1 MVIKQIRHVTFAV
14 ACLIRYVLGR
24 LNPVLFLHSYN
35 VGIVGTHVGP
45 AVVRELG
52 GGYWDMHLMLVE
64 QHFYENVVG
73 CAAFL
78 VEEHDLEVGAHWRN
92 LEVGPVLIESF
103 RFAPCHIVG
112 LDAHQSSEW
121 SDVGVVGE
129 TQCGCLRRIGD
140 SCIGALND
148 VAEQWFRA
156 VADRAV

>member
-1 MVIKQIRHVTFAV
+1 M
-14 ACLIRYVLGR
+14 
-24 LNPVLFLHSYN
+24 LFLHPYN

-92 LEVGPVLIESF
+92 LEVGPVLIERF

-140 SCIGALND
+140 SCIGTLND
-148 VAEQWFRA
+148 VAEQRFRA